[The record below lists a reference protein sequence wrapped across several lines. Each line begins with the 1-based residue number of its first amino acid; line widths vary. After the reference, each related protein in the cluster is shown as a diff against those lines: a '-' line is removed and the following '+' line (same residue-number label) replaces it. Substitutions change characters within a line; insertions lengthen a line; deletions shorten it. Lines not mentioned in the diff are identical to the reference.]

1 MSVLTDRSIRKL
13 CTPPDAFIKFGEAH
27 DWAPIWTHYM
37 NEQEL
42 LTFEQLKASNEA
54 KDGMSIMDHRSG
66 RKWRL
71 PKDHEVADFVPMV
84 APYFGEKV
92 KVDEDGNKIASYGA
106 SSMGYDI
113 RCAPEFKLFKGVD
126 GEPIDYKNIRDDQFE
141 TIFADKVILPPNSF
155 VLSRSMERVQIP
167 KDVLVLC
174 IGKSTPARAAISCL
188 CTPLEPGWGGYVTLE
203 FANTSNQ
210 PVILYAGEGAVQLV
224 FLQGD
229 GECDNPYGDGKY
241 QGQGASIILPR
252 V

>member
-1 MSVLTDRSIRKL
+1 MTVRQREIHRHLSSRANRELPNLEEIADGLSHRLPTAQEDA
-13 CTPPDAFIKFGEAH
+13 AFI
-27 DWAPIWTHYM
+27 
-37 NEQEL
+37 
-42 LTFEQLKASNEA
+42 
-54 KDGMSIMDHRSG
+54 
-66 RKWRL
+66 
-71 PKDHEVADFVPMV
+71 PMIE
-84 APYFGEKV
+84 PYHPNKV
-92 KVDEDGNKIASYGA
+92 RVDEQGLKIASYGQ

-113 RCAPEFKLFKGVD
+113 RCAPEFKLFRGVD
-126 GEPIDYKNIRDDQFE
+126 GEPIDYKNIREEQFE
-141 TIFADKVILPPNSF
+141 TFHQDQIILPPNSF

-167 KDVLVLC
+167 LDVLVLC

-224 FLQGD
+224 FLKGD
-229 GECDNPYGDGKY
+229 GECENPYGDGKY